1 MLTFEK
7 TVPNHLP
14 RTRGDKPANVAP
26 LTGIGAIYPAHAGI
40 NLYLYLVNRL
50 ACNLPR
56 TRGDKPLAHQSSK
69 GSMESTPHT
78 RG

>member
-1 MLTFEK
+1 M
-7 TVPNHLP
+7 
-14 RTRGDKPANVAP
+14 GS
-26 LTGIGAIYPAHAGI
+26 IYPAHAGI
-40 NLYLYLVNRL
+40 NRPEARSRPLRSH
-50 ACNLPR
+50 LPR